1 MCIVKFVLY
10 ITFLASDTK
19 GCVKQLCLYLN
30 VLFLALFLG
39 KFTTLHVLE
48 HAVLV
53 GTCRRVV
60 PPETKMTSPSGQ
72 NPAVFYQPYHVNV
85 YTALVSKSKSILF

>member
-1 MCIVKFVLY
+1 MHSLINFVLY
-10 ITFLASDTK
+10 TRFLASDTK
-19 GCVKQLCLYLN
+19 CCVKQLCLYLN

-39 KFTTLHVLE
+39 KFTTLRVLE

-53 GTCRRVV
+53 GICWRVV

-72 NPAVFYQPYHVNV
+72 NPAVFN
-85 YTALVSKSKSILF
+85 